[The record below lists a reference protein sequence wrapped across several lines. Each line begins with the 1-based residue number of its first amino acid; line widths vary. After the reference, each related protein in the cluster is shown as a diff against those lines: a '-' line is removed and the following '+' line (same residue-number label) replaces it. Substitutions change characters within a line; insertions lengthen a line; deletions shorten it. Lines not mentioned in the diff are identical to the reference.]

1 METIERLFNLYS
13 NDLLRYI
20 YSLVKDQQ
28 QSEDLLQETFY
39 KVYIALDT
47 YQGDNIRPWL
57 FTIAKNT
64 CIDYF
69 RKQRHFTVTADD
81 YFNRIQV
88 DSDIEEDYIT
98 NETLQEALK
107 IINKLPK
114 KQKKAFTLKII
125 KQFTYEECAEI
136 MGMTV
141 PAFKSLIF
149 RVRSS
154 IKQEMGR

>member
-1 METIERLFNLYS
+1 MRTIESVFNLYS
-13 NDLLRYI
+13 NDLLHYI
-20 YSLVKDQQ
+20 NSFVKDQH

-47 YQGDNIRPWL
+47 YQGDDIRPWL
-57 FTIAKNT
+57 FTIAKNI

-69 RKQRHFTVTADD
+69 RKQKHFTVTAND

-88 DSDIEEDYIT
+88 DSDVEEDYIT
-98 NETLQEALK
+98 NETIQEALK

-114 KQKKAFTLKII
+114 KQKKAFTIKII
-125 KQFTYEECAEI
+125 KQFTYEECAQI